1 MSFILLDKTATRAV
15 LTLNRPA
22 QLNALSSAMKT
33 ELNEK
38 LCELENY
45 NQLRVLILTGAGDR
59 AFCAGTDIQELVH
72 LNEIGAAQLSKE
84 GQELCE
90 RIENFPVPV
99 IASVNGIA
107 AGGGFELALACHM
120 RIASTMASFSLPETR
135 LGLMPGYGGTQRLSR
150 EIGIGRATELM
161 LTRRTLSSEEA
172 LRLGLVNRVVPH
184 GDLQSHVHAFAEE
197 IEQLSPLSI
206 RACLKAISE
215 GVELPLAQGLALETD
230 LFSALFGTED
240 AKEGTSAFLEKRKA
254 IFKGR

>member
-1 MSFILLDKTATRAV
+1 MSLILLDKTATRAV
-15 LTLNRPA
+15 LTLNRPGK
-22 QLNALSSAMKT
+22 LNALSTAMKT

-38 LCELENY
+38 LSELEND
-45 NQLRVLILTGAGDR
+45 NQLRVLILKGAGDR
-59 AFCAGTDIQELVH
+59 AFCAGTDIQELVD
-72 LNEIGAAQLSKE
+72 LNKIEAAQFSKE

-90 RIENFPVPV
+90 RLENFPVPV

-135 LGLMPGYGGTQRLSR
+135 LGLIPGYGGTQRLTR
-150 EIGIGRATELM
+150 EIGVGRATELM

-184 GDLQSHVHAFAEE
+184 DDLHAHVRAFAEE

-206 RACLKAISE
+206 RACLKAIAE
-215 GVELPLAQGLALETD
+215 GLELPFEKGLALETD
-230 LFSALFGTED
+230 LFSSLFGTED